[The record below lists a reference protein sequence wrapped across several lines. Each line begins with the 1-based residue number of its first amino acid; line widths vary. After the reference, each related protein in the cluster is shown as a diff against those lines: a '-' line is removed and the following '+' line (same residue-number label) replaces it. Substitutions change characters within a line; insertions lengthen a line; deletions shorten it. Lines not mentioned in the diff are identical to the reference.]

1 MKAVQRLLLL
11 SALGLSAVGVPAAAP
26 SLAQATARAPS
37 GACTIE
43 RIQAMSPPDTTI
55 TMATP
60 TAAPVPHCKVEGYVT
75 TVNPGPNRNHFRLQL
90 PDSGWAN
97 RYYFIGMG
105 GSAGYVPTDSQ
116 IPAGNPMFG
125 GFAVAGTDTGRQ
137 GSMLDWSFLSDP
149 AKALDHSHRSGHV
162 VAVAT
167 QKITREYY
175 GTDKLYRYHS
185 GCSGG
190 GRMGVQ
196 AAENHP
202 EDYDGILIG
211 APGGRSSMVMLKFLH
226 ATREMMREPG
236 AWLSPAK
243 LAFADSKVTAA
254 CDALDGAKDGIIND
268 HRKCKFDFR
277 KLQCAP
283 GKDGADCLTKPEVTS
298 INAILHGARG
308 ADGKL
313 LSEPLPISNMSTW
326 STFLGMVPPPWKPDT
341 SMQNMA
347 KTASGYVIAHT
358 VAQGYFGQ
366 DYDLL
371 KQFDFK
377 DPKQIERWFAAAKRT
392 GFGYPYSADLRG
404 VQKAGGKILLWG
416 GVSDPCCSDVEFEQ
430 YFKDAAR
437 ITAGGT
443 PKIDDFMSFYRV
455 PGIAHCG
462 GGTGPGDP
470 ADRLLVALIDW
481 VEKGIKPQGVVAH
494 RGARAQNLFAN
505 PQTGTVSGVLV
516 PPSQGT
522 SRDFLLCPYPSIA
535 TFNGSTAPNAVDE
548 ARNWRCRMPGG
559 KRT

>member
-1 MKAVQRLLLL
+1 MRASRRLIIM
-11 SALGLSAVGVPAAAP
+11 SALASGAVPASAP
-26 SLAQATARAPS
+26 VLAGQASQAPA
-37 GACTIE
+37 GACSVA
-43 RIQAMSPPDTTI
+43 RIQAMAPADTTI
-55 TMATP
+55 TAAAP
-60 TAAPVPHCKVEGYVT
+60 TVAPVPHCKVEGYVT
-75 TVNPGPNRNHFRLQL
+75 TDNPGPNRNHFRLQL
-90 PDSGWAN
+90 PDNGFEN

-116 IPAGNPMFG
+116 IPAGNPMHR

-137 GSMLDWSFLSDP
+137 GNMLDWAFLKDP

-175 GTDKLYRYHS
+175 RTDKIYRYHS

-211 APGGRSSMVMLKFLH
+211 APGGRSSMVMMKFLH

-243 LAFADSKVTAA
+243 LAFADAKVTAA
-254 CDALDGAKDGIIND
+254 CDALDGAKDGIVSD
-268 HRKCKFDFR
+268 HRACKVDFK

-283 GKDGADCLTKPEVTS
+283 GKDGAECLTQPEVKS
-298 INAILHGARG
+298 IEAILHGPRG

-313 LSEPLPISNMSTW
+313 LSEPFPISNMSLW
-326 STFLGMVPPPWKPDT
+326 SGFLGAVPPPWNVDT
-341 SMQNMA
+341 SMANMM

-358 VAQGYFGQ
+358 VAQGYFG
-366 DYDLL
+366 DNYDIL

-377 DPKQIERWFAAAKRT
+377 DPKQIASWFAAAKRT

-404 VQKAGGKILLWG
+404 VQKSGGKILLWG

-430 YFKDAAR
+430 YYNDAAR
-437 ITAGGT
+437 ITAGG
-443 PKIDDFMSFYRV
+443 PRRIEDFMSFYRV
-455 PGIAHCG
+455 PGIGHCG
-462 GGTGPGDP
+462 GGTGPADAP
-470 ADRLLVALIDW
+470 DRLLVALIDW
-481 VEKGIKPQGVVAH
+481 VERGKKPQAIVAH
-494 RGARAQNLFAN
+494 RGAKRAQMLFAN
-505 PQTGTVSGVLV
+505 PQSKTVSGVLV
-516 PPSQGT
+516 PPSQGMA
-522 SRDFLLCPYPSIA
+522 RDFLLCPYPKVA
-535 TFNGSTAPNAVDE
+535 VFNGSKAPNAVDD
-548 ARNWRCRMPGG
+548 AKNWSCGTR
-559 KRT
+559 RT